1 MIKEVIASGK
11 DVSEAKELARTL
23 LGADELADVQYE
35 ILHAGSKGI
44 FGVIGVKPAKVRAY
58 IELSDDAPRREAQR
72 DRQPRENRP
81 ERQPRQDRDNRPQKK
96 NGQGQRRPRNEERI
110 PLRNPNPQPPKKRS
124 AVIPEDQVQLEK
136 IEAAP
141 GEDRSLDFVNTL
153 IANLGLDAT
162 AALYSTSDGARRIV
176 ISGEGAAALI
186 GHHGDTLDSLQYL
199 ANLACAQVNS
209 KGERDHSRVTVDIEG
224 YRAKRE
230 EALRAVAR
238 RMAEKAKRTRRNVML
253 EPMSPYE
260 RRIIHD
266 EVSGIEGVTTSSV
279 GSDNNRRV
287 VIFFERRPADAAKV
301 EETPAEPIPETGED
315 PTGAGETAQSP
326 SAGGDL
332 RAALSAQRKANEKLE
347 TRLDAV
353 STELGDATR
362 LLCDR
367 MERLGE
373 RIRLLIYL
381 ASIGAAGGVLAFLV
395 SLIVLFR

>member
-58 IELSDDAPRREAQR
+58 IELPDDAPRREVQR
-72 DRQPRENRP
+72 DRQVRENRP
-81 ERQPRQDRDNRPQKK
+81 DRQPRPERSNPPKK
-96 NGQGQRRPRNEERI
+96 NGQGQRRPRNEERV
-110 PLRNPNPQPPKKRS
+110 PARNPNPQPPKKRS
-124 AVIPEDQVQLEK
+124 AVIPEDQVQLTK

-153 IANLGLDAT
+153 IANLGIDAT
-162 AALYSTSDGARRIV
+162 ATLYSTSDGARRIV
-176 ISGEGAAALI
+176 VSGEGAATLI

-209 KGERDHSRVTVDIEG
+209 KGERDHSRVTIDVEG

-287 VIFFERRPADAAKV
+287 VIFFERRPADAV
-301 EETPAEPIPETGED
+301 VREEETPVEKPIENVATEPEIEEESEIEVEIETEIGTDE
-315 PTGAGETAQSP
+315 GADVSSISDEE
-326 SAGGDL
+326 
-332 RAALSAQRKANEKLE
+332 ANEDNSE
-347 TRLDAV
+347 DDSENDPA
-353 STELGDATR
+353 
-362 LLCDR
+362 
-367 MERLGE
+367 
-373 RIRLLIYL
+373 
-381 ASIGAAGGVLAFLV
+381 
-395 SLIVLFR
+395 

>member
-11 DVSEAKELARTL
+11 DVSEAKELARNL

-58 IELSDDAPRREAQR
+58 IELPDDAPRREVQR

-81 ERQPRQDRDNRPQKK
+81 ERQPRPERSNPPKI

-110 PLRNPNPQPPKKRS
+110 PRQNPNPQPPKKRS
-124 AVIPEDQVQLEK
+124 AVIPEDQVQLTK

-153 IANLGLDAT
+153 IANLGIDAT

-176 ISGEGAAALI
+176 VSGEGASTLI

-209 KGERDHSRVTVDIEG
+209 KGERDHSRVTIDIEG

-287 VIFFERRPADAAKV
+287 VIFFERRPADAARA
-301 EETPAEPIPETGED
+301 EETPAEPIPETEILPEIEEESEIEVEIETEIGTDE
-315 PTGAGETAQSP
+315 GADVSSISDEE
-326 SAGGDL
+326 
-332 RAALSAQRKANEKLE
+332 ANEDDSE
-347 TRLDAV
+347 DDSENAP
-353 STELGDATR
+353 A
-362 LLCDR
+362 
-367 MERLGE
+367 
-373 RIRLLIYL
+373 
-381 ASIGAAGGVLAFLV
+381 
-395 SLIVLFR
+395 

>member
-58 IELSDDAPRREAQR
+58 IELPDDAPRREVQR

-81 ERQPRQDRDNRPQKK
+81 ERQPRQERGNQPQKK
-96 NGQGQRRPRNEERI
+96 NGQGPRRPRGDERI
-110 PLRNPNPQPPKKRS
+110 PRQNPNPQPPKKRS
-124 AVIPEDQVQLEK
+124 AVIPEDQVQLER

-153 IANLGLDAT
+153 IANLGIDAT

-176 ISGEGAAALI
+176 VSGEGAATLI

-199 ANLACAQVNS
+199 ANLACAQLNS
-209 KGERDHSRVTVDIEG
+209 KGERDHSRVTIDIEG

-287 VIFFERRPADAAKV
+287 VIFFERRPADAV
-301 EETPAEPIPETGED
+301 VREEETPVEKPIENVATEPEIEEESEIEVEIETEIGTDE
-315 PTGAGETAQSP
+315 GADVSSISDEE
-326 SAGGDL
+326 
-332 RAALSAQRKANEKLE
+332 ANEDNSE
-347 TRLDAV
+347 DDSENDPA
-353 STELGDATR
+353 
-362 LLCDR
+362 
-367 MERLGE
+367 
-373 RIRLLIYL
+373 
-381 ASIGAAGGVLAFLV
+381 
-395 SLIVLFR
+395 

>member
-58 IELSDDAPRREAQR
+58 IELPDDAPRREPQR
-72 DRQPRENRP
+72 DRQVRENRP
-81 ERQPRQDRDNRPQKK
+81 DRQPRSERSNPPKK
-96 NGQGQRRPRNEERI
+96 NGQGQRRPRNEERV
-110 PLRNPNPQPPKKRS
+110 PRQNPNPQPPKKRS
-124 AVIPEDQVQLEK
+124 AVIPEDQVQLTK

-153 IANLGLDAT
+153 IANLGIDAT

-176 ISGEGAAALI
+176 ISGEGAATLI

-199 ANLACAQVNS
+199 ANLACAQLNS
-209 KGERDHSRVTVDIEG
+209 KGERDHSRVTIDVEG

-287 VIFFERRPADAAKV
+287 VIFFERRPADAARA
-301 EETPAEPIPETGED
+301 EETPAEPIPETATLPEIEEESEIEVEIETEIGTDEGADVSSISDEEAYDDSED
-315 PTGAGETAQSP
+315 DSENDPA
-326 SAGGDL
+326 
-332 RAALSAQRKANEKLE
+332 
-347 TRLDAV
+347 
-353 STELGDATR
+353 
-362 LLCDR
+362 
-367 MERLGE
+367 
-373 RIRLLIYL
+373 
-381 ASIGAAGGVLAFLV
+381 
-395 SLIVLFR
+395 

>member
-58 IELSDDAPRREAQR
+58 IELPDDAPRREVQR

-81 ERQPRQDRDNRPQKK
+81 ERQPRQERGNQPQKK
-96 NGQGQRRPRNEERI
+96 NGQGQRRPRSEERI
-110 PLRNPNPQPPKKRS
+110 PRQNPNPQPPKKRS
-124 AVIPEDQVQLEK
+124 AVIPEDQVQLTK

-162 AALYSTSDGARRIV
+162 ATLYSTSDGARRIV
-176 ISGEGAAALI
+176 VAGEGAAALI

-209 KGERDHSRVTVDIEG
+209 KGERDHTRVTIDIEG

-238 RMAEKAKRTRRNVML
+238 RMAEKAKRTHRNVML

-266 EVSGIEGVTTSSV
+266 EISGIEGVTTSSI

-287 VIFFERRPADAAKV
+287 VIYFERKSAEGTREQAENEPEIEIPVEANEPVTETVVKT
-301 EETPAEPIPETGED
+301 EETEVTLTEEAPAE
-315 PTGAGETAQSP
+315 TAAEESE
-326 SAGGDL
+326 
-332 RAALSAQRKANEKLE
+332 EKS
-347 TRLDAV
+347 DA
-353 STELGDATR
+353 ELG
-362 LLCDR
+362 
-367 MERLGE
+367 
-373 RIRLLIYL
+373 
-381 ASIGAAGGVLAFLV
+381 
-395 SLIVLFR
+395 